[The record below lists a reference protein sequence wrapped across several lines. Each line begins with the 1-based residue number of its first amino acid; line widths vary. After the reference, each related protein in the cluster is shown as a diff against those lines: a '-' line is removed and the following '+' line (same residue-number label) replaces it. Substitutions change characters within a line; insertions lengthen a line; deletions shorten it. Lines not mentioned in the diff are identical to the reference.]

1 MDRCGPFCCAKMK
14 TAGVWEAAQ
23 PFIAPGA
30 SSPALGMRRCVVRWM
45 GGVGWLY
52 DKFGSLPSACHRTSC
67 LAYHHLHF
75 YCRTSGRN
83 WTPRPCTGTQQQLTS
98 QQSTRA
104 ESKVTLSAYQEYR
117 MYGRCNWQL
126 RGREALQQ
134 HTWTYW
140 RKASMI
146 HTLVIA
152 TFLAHKRRSFAH
164 VLYQPVTVFHAGLDT
179 Y

>member
-1 MDRCGPFCCAKMK
+1 MKM
-14 TAGVWEAAQ
+14 AVVWETTQ
-23 PFIAPGA
+23 PFSGPGA
-30 SSPALGMRRCVVRWM
+30 SSPSLGMRRCAVSWM

-52 DKFGSLPSACHRTSC
+52 YKFRSLPSTCHHISC

-75 YCRTSGRN
+75 YYRTSGRN
-83 WTPRPCTGTQQQLTS
+83 WMPRQCTGTQRQLTS

-104 ESKVTLSAYQEYR
+104 ESKVTFSIYQEYR
-117 MYGRCNWQL
+117 MYDRYNWQQ
-126 RGREALQQ
+126 RGREALYQ

-146 HTLVIA
+146 HTLIIA
-152 TFLAHKRRSFAH
+152 TFLAHKWSSFAH
-164 VLYQPVTVFHAGLDT
+164 FLYQSVKVFYAELDR